1 MEINPSTLLSRQALT
16 GYANSEYKMDPEQ
29 GVRQDFRD
37 IQDLRDTQKTRKQV
51 TVEGYRTLGIL
62 STFTAGVEA
71 QCLSLTP
78 DNADPTDPTIQAIHA
93 FLFIGLLLSSFGAV
107 TSLLAARWFDLLV
120 KPSELELLSHQW
132 ECSWQSAAGGIVTEL
147 VKEKVKITDPDSE
160 FQYSPL
166 EGAGPS
172 NAIKEQVRRCKLNT
186 RNWLLAKAIF
196 LPLNM
201 IVLGF
206 ASFIVGIL
214 IYIWEFESHI
224 TATACSIVTLLST
237 GVIVCLLLDFETIGA
252 LNFMNFSRVRL

>member
-51 TVEGYRTLGIL
+51 RTNDSQRAIITINQRITLPGYRTLGIL

-107 TSLLAARWFDLLV
+107 TSLLAAL

-201 IVLGF
+201 IVL
-206 ASFIVGIL
+206 
-214 IYIWEFESHI
+214 
-224 TATACSIVTLLST
+224 
-237 GVIVCLLLDFETIGA
+237 
-252 LNFMNFSRVRL
+252 